1 MYQSLD
7 IVRNRGEANTL
18 GSAIRIPANGLIY
31 GHECH
36 ILEVSVP
43 RATVVLRE
51 KHIDATGN
59 IVELVV
65 WRVAV
70 TLHDASG
77 IRYRLAFVRRDEE
90 VPAVLYDNHWPKGHH
105 RHVEGVEE
113 AYPFVDLDRL
123 IVDFMADVERAL
135 EKK

>member
-1 MYQSLD
+1 
-7 IVRNRGEANTL
+7 
-18 GSAIRIPANGLIY
+18 
-31 GHECH
+31 
-36 ILEVSVP
+36 LEVSVP
-43 RATVVLRE
+43 RATIVLRE

-70 TLHDASG
+70 TSHDTSG

-90 VPAVLYDNHWPKGHH
+90 VPAVLYDNHAPKGHH

-113 AYPFVDLDRL
+113 AYQFVDLDRL
-123 IVDFMADVERAL
+123 IVDFGADVERAL
-135 EKK
+135 EKR

>member
-1 MYQSLD
+1 MS
-7 IVRNRGEANTL
+7 
-18 GSAIRIPANGLIY
+18 
-31 GHECH
+31 
-36 ILEVSVP
+36 
-43 RATVVLRE
+43 RAMVVLRE

-70 TLHDASG
+70 TLHDAGG

-90 VPAVLYDNHWPKGHH
+90 VPAVLYDNHSPKGHH

-113 AYPFVDLDRL
+113 AYQFVDLDRL
-123 IVDFMADVERAL
+123 IVDFRADVERAL
-135 EKK
+135 EK

>member
-1 MYQSLD
+1 MRATDGTSRQSPRRSCAPSSSYASPIMYQSLD
-7 IVRNRGEANTL
+7 IVRKRGEANTL

-51 KHIDATGN
+51 KHIDVTGN

-90 VPAVLYDNHWPKGHH
+90 
-105 RHVEGVEE
+105 
-113 AYPFVDLDRL
+113 
-123 IVDFMADVERAL
+123 
-135 EKK
+135 